1 MTAPAISGNWNYPT
15 KVKFGAGRIA
25 ELPDACKELGMK
37 RPLIVT
43 DPGLAALPMIKD
55 AVAACEKAGL
65 GVAVFSDIKSNPNG
79 KNVEDGLK
87 VLRAGKHDGVVAFGG
102 GSALDAGKAIALM
115 AGQKRP
121 IWDFEDVGD
130 NWLRVDP
137 AGVAPI
143 IAVPTTSGT
152 GSEVG
157 RVSVITKE
165 DTHQKKLIF
174 HPKVQPSIVIDD
186 PALTIGLP
194 PKITAATGM
203 DALAHCFE
211 AYCAPGYH
219 PMADGIALEGMRLI
233 KEWLP
238 IAVRDGKN
246 LEARSHMMAAATMGA
261 TAFQKGLGAIHSL
274 SHPVGAV
281 YDTHHGLTNAVVM
294 PYVMQFN
301 RQAIEEKMTRLAAY
315 LGLKNPGYQA
325 VLDWVLALRKEIGIP
340 HTLKDI
346 GVGTDKLDSLSQ
358 EAFND
363 PSTGGNPVPA
373 GVPEMKRMFIASIEG
388 RLVGHDGTDIVGA
401 GFKPAPRDA
410 GITSRNGAV
419 STGRV

>member
-1 MTAPAISGNWNYPT
+1 MTAPAIRGNWNYPT

-87 VLRAGKHDGVVAFGG
+87 VLRSGKHDGVVAFGG

-219 PMADGIALEGMRLI
+219 PMADGVALEGMRLI

-238 IAVRDGKN
+238 IAVKDGKN

-301 RQAIEEKMTRLAAY
+301 RRAIEEKMTRLAAY

-373 GVPEMKRMFIASIEG
+373 GVPEMKQMFIASIEG
-388 RLVGHDGTDIVGA
+388 RL
-401 GFKPAPRDA
+401 
-410 GITSRNGAV
+410 
-419 STGRV
+419 

>member
-1 MTAPAISGNWNYPT
+1 MTAPAIRGNWNYPT

-55 AVAACEKAGL
+55 AVAACGTAGL
-65 GVAVFSDIKSNPNG
+65 GIAVFSDIKSNPNG

-174 HPKVQPSIVIDD
+174 HPRVQPSIVIDD
-186 PALTIGLP
+186 PALTLGLP
-194 PKITAATGM
+194 PKLTAATGM
-203 DALAHCFE
+203 DALAHCLE
-211 AYCAPGYH
+211 AYCVPSYH

-233 KEWLP
+233 KDWLP
-238 IAVRDGKN
+238 VAVRDGKN

-325 VLDWVLALRKEIGIP
+325 VLDWVLALRQEIGIP
-340 HTLKDI
+340 HTLKEI

-373 GVPEMKRMFIASIEG
+373 GMPEMKQMFIASIEG
-388 RLVGHDGTDIVGA
+388 RL
-401 GFKPAPRDA
+401 
-410 GITSRNGAV
+410 
-419 STGRV
+419 

>member
-1 MTAPAISGNWNYPT
+1 MTAPAIRGNWNYPT

-219 PMADGIALEGMRLI
+219 PMADGVALEGMRLI

-238 IAVRDGKN
+238 VAVMDGKN

-373 GVPEMKRMFIASIEG
+373 GVPEMKQMFIASIEG
-388 RLVGHDGTDIVGA
+388 RL
-401 GFKPAPRDA
+401 
-410 GITSRNGAV
+410 
-419 STGRV
+419 

>member
-1 MTAPAISGNWNYPT
+1 MSNDAAALRGNWNYPT
-15 KVKFGAGRIA
+15 AVRFGVGRIA
-25 ELPDACKELGMK
+25 ELPEACKQLGFK

-43 DPGLAALPMIKD
+43 DPGLAALPMIKE
-55 AVAACEKAGL
+55 AAQRNEAAGL
-65 GVAVFSDIKSNPNG
+65 PTAVFSDIKGNPVG
-79 KNVEDGLK
+79 RNVEDGLK
-87 VLRAGKHDGVVAFGG
+87 AFRAGKHDGVIAFGG

-115 AGQKRP
+115 VGQKRP

-130 NWLRVDP
+130 NWTRVDP
-137 AGVAPI
+137 AGIVPT

-157 RVSVITKE
+157 RVSVITNE
-165 DTHQKKLIF
+165 ETHQKKLIF
-174 HPKVQPSIVIDD
+174 HPKIQPSIVIED
-186 PALTIGLP
+186 PALTVGLP

-211 AYCAPGYH
+211 AYCVPSYH
-219 PMADGIALEGMRLI
+219 PMADGIAIEGMRLI

-238 IAVRDGKN
+238 VAVNDGKN
-246 LEARSHMMAAATMGA
+246 LVARAHMMAAATMGA

-274 SHPVGAV
+274 SHPVGAI

-301 RQAIEEKMTRLAAY
+301 RKAIEEKMTRLAAW
-315 LGLKNPGYQA
+315 LGLKNPSYNA

-340 HTLKDI
+340 HTLKDL
-346 GVGTDKLDSLSQ
+346 GVGKDKLDTLS
-358 EAFND
+358 EAAFAD

-373 GVPEMKRMFIASIEG
+373 GVPEMKRMFVASI
-388 RLVGHDGTDIVGA
+388 DGA
-401 GFKPAPRDA
+401 L
-410 GITSRNGAV
+410 
-419 STGRV
+419 

>member
-1 MTAPAISGNWNYPT
+1 MTASAPRGNWNYPT

-25 ELPDACKELGMK
+25 ELPDACKDLGIK

-43 DPGLAALPMIKD
+43 DPGLAALPMIRD

-79 KNVEDGLK
+79 KNVDDGLK

-219 PMADGIALEGMRLI
+219 PMADGVALEGMRLI

-238 IAVRDGKN
+238 IAVKDGKN

-373 GVPEMKRMFIASIEG
+373 GVPEMKQMFIASIEG
-388 RLVGHDGTDIVGA
+388 RL
-401 GFKPAPRDA
+401 
-410 GITSRNGAV
+410 
-419 STGRV
+419 

>member
-1 MTAPAISGNWNYPT
+1 MTAPAIRGNWNYPT

-87 VLRAGKHDGVVAFGG
+87 VLRSGKHDGVVAFGG

-219 PMADGIALEGMRLI
+219 PMADGVALEGMRLI

-238 IAVRDGKN
+238 IAVKDGKN

-373 GVPEMKRMFIASIEG
+373 GVPEMKQMFIASIEG
-388 RLVGHDGTDIVGA
+388 RL
-401 GFKPAPRDA
+401 
-410 GITSRNGAV
+410 
-419 STGRV
+419 

>member
-1 MTAPAISGNWNYPT
+1 MTAPAIRGNWNYPT

-55 AVAACEKAGL
+55 AIAACEKAGL

-87 VLRAGKHDGVVAFGG
+87 VLRAGRHDGVVAFGG

-219 PMADGIALEGMRLI
+219 PMADGVALEGMRLI

-238 IAVRDGKN
+238 TAVRDGKN

-373 GVPEMKRMFIASIEG
+373 GVPEMKQMFIASIEG
-388 RLVGHDGTDIVGA
+388 RL
-401 GFKPAPRDA
+401 
-410 GITSRNGAV
+410 
-419 STGRV
+419 